1 MSSPPVFRFAPS
13 PTGLLHLGHAF
24 SALYAFN
31 AARAA
36 GGKFLLRIEDIDHTR
51 CRSEYVSQIF
61 DDLSWLGLKWD
72 EPVRHQSRHMAD
84 YAAAL
89 EKLEA
94 LGVTYRCL
102 ASRNEIRA
110 EVERTT
116 GLDAARRDPDGAL
129 IYPGMYRHMD
139 AVKFNRLMVPGKAAC
154 IRLDMA
160 RAINLAGKTLTFQEK
175 GSGPQGERGEVVCRP
190 EAWGDVIIARKE
202 TPTSYHLSV
211 VVDDA
216 VQGISEVT
224 RGQDV
229 FHATS
234 IHRLLQTL
242 LQLPEPVY
250 NHHRLIRDDSGRRLS
265 KSAADKSL
273 KALREEGFGPE
284 ELLHLVQK
292 TGI

>member
-13 PTGLLHLGHAF
+13 PTGFLHLGHAF

-31 AARAA
+31 AAQAA
-36 GGKFLLRIEDIDHTR
+36 TGRFLLRIEDIDHTR
-51 CRSEYVSQIF
+51 CRPEFVAQIF
-61 DDLSWLGLKWD
+61 DDLSWLGLKWE
-72 EPVRHQSRHMAD
+72 EPVRQQSHHMSE
-84 YAAAL
+84 YALAL
-89 EKLEA
+89 EKLEK

-102 ASRNEIRA
+102 ASRSEIRT
-110 EVERTT
+110 EVECTT
-116 GLDAARRDPDGAL
+116 GLDTALRDPDGAL

-139 AVKFNRLMVPGKAAC
+139 AAKFNRLMVPGKAVS

-160 RAINLAGKTLTFQEK
+160 RAISLAGKTLTFQEK
-175 GSGPQGERGEVVCRP
+175 GVGPQGESGRIVCHP
-190 EAWGDVIIARKE
+190 EAWGDVIIARRD

-216 VQGISEVT
+216 LQGISEVT

-234 IHRLLQTL
+234 IHRLLQSL
-242 LQLPEPVY
+242 LELPEPVY
-250 NHHRLIRDDSGRRLS
+250 NHHRLVRDRNGRRLS

-273 KALREEGFGPE
+273 KALREQGLCRG
-284 ELLHLVQK
+284 ELLHLVK
-292 TGI
+292 KAGI